1 MSWLPE
7 PSTDLSSQYLESSK
21 KQPMRNSSKGLP
33 KINSGKLSKRGRN
46 VATGRNINSIMASYR
61 IPPHT
66 GSLVPLSATLN
77 TMFRQSNE
85 NKEANYKLKSSTGT
99 NNNNNTNN
107 STLTHSTVEKK
118 SKNRSSILIRRP
130 INVSVQESKT
140 SNTRNRLPSIS
151 TPKREN
157 VIVERNN
164 STSEKKSNNANS
176 HETSNTRNR
185 LPSIL
190 TPNRGNRNS
199 IAQES
204 KISYQSLANRARQF
218 LERAGKK

>member
-7 PSTDLSSQYLESSK
+7 LSSHLSSQHLESSK
-21 KQPMRNSSKGLP
+21 KQLMRKPSKILP
-33 KINSGKLSKRGRN
+33 KINSRKLSNIGRN
-46 VATGRNINSIMASYR
+46 VVTGRNVSEI
-61 IPPHT
+61 IPSHT
-66 GSLVPLSATLN
+66 GSLVPRPFTLN
-77 TMFRQSNE
+77 GMFRQSNG
-85 NKEANYKLKSSTGT
+85 NKETHSKLKSSTGT

-118 SKNRSSILIRRP
+118 SRNRSSISIRTP
-130 INVSVQESKT
+130 INVSVQENKT

-151 TPKREN
+151 MPKRAN
-157 VIVERNN
+157 VIFEGNN
-164 STSEKKSNNANS
+164 STLEKKSNNANS
-176 HETSNTRNR
+176 HETSNTINR

-199 IAQES
+199 IVQES

-218 LERAGKK
+218 LERAGKKK